1 MNPWYSTSV
10 ILQWLWVLVYLMW
23 SETRKSLI
31 WWACLF
37 FPCVA
42 MWFYVSPFLGLI
54 MCDAPLG
61 NNTSSVAHTSK
72 INGLLPA
79 PGCLIDTEW
88 DWFCWIRDES
98 LWVSPSCHDLWNIII
113 YRVGRLTSLIY
124 PEYKRGVPQVN
135 MNLLYYCYI
144 SEKHGFFFFLLQLW
158 YIWGHPPNITNDVIF
173 FPCVCWPVIALS

>member
-23 SETRKSLI
+23 SETTKSLI

-79 PGCLIDTEW
+79 PGCLIDRVRLVLLNKR
-88 DWFCWIRDES
+88 WIS
-98 LWVSPSCHDLWNIII
+98 LSVTKLPRPLKYHYLQ
-113 YRVGRLTSLIY
+113 GR
-124 PEYKRGVPQVN
+124 QVN
-135 MNLLYYCYI
+135 FSNIPWIQERGATSEHEPALLLLYLR
-144 SEKHGFFFFLLQLW
+144 KAWFFFFLLQLW